1 MNDQRNSVDLNI
13 VEGNDSLFSYT
24 LIRDALI
31 PNLLGQETNEILYW
45 AGKELARQYPLNNQQ
60 DTILFFKKAGFGTLT
75 VDSHHKNKVIF
86 RLSGFVVENRLAM
99 VKEPSFN
106 LEAGFLAEQIQ
117 QQESLYTEAIYEI
130 KSKAKSVLITLQQD
144 TKDLSP
150 IAKPDTYF
158 VFNQTDKEKLS
169 ADEHEETALE
179 KLDEV
184 FADPVAQA
192 IDETVE
198 EVLDEQALE
207 EQHPLK
213 EEAPSVFDEW
223 PSRSAKHKKK

>member
-1 MNDQRNSVDLNI
+1 MNDQTNSVDLNV
-13 VEGNDSLFSYT
+13 VEGNDALFGYT

-75 VDSHHKNKVIF
+75 LDSRHKNKVIF
-86 RLSGFVVENRLAM
+86 RLSGFAVENRLAM
-99 VKEPSFN
+99 VKQPSFN

-150 IAKPDTYF
+150 IVKPDTYF
-158 VFNQTDKEKLS
+158 VFNQTDEDKLS
-169 ADEHEETALE
+169 ADEQEETALE

-192 IDETVE
+192 IDEIVE
-198 EVLDEQALE
+198 EVLDEQASE
-207 EQHPLK
+207 EPSPLK
-213 EEAPSVFDEW
+213 EEDPSVFDEW

>member
-1 MNDQRNSVDLNI
+1 MNDQTNSVDLNV

-31 PNLLGQETNEILYW
+31 PNLLGQETNDILYW

-60 DTILFFKKAGFGTLT
+60 DTILFFKKAGFGALTL
-75 VDSHHKNKVIF
+75 DSHHKNKVIF
-86 RLSGFVVENRLAM
+86 RLSGSAVENRLAM
-99 VKEPSFN
+99 VKQPSFN

-150 IAKPDTYF
+150 IVKPDTYF
-158 VFNQTDKEKLS
+158 VFNQTDKDKLS
-169 ADEHEETALE
+169 ADEQEETALE
-179 KLDEV
+179 KLDEI

-207 EQHPLK
+207 EQSPLK
-213 EEAPSVFDEW
+213 EEDPSVFDEW

>member
-1 MNDQRNSVDLNI
+1 MDDQTHSVDLNF
-13 VEGNDSLFSYT
+13 VEGNDALFSYT
-24 LIRDALI
+24 LMRDALI

-60 DTILFFKKAGFGTLT
+60 DTVLFFKKAGFGTLT

-86 RLSGFVVENRLAM
+86 RLSGSVVENRLAM
-99 VKEPSFN
+99 VKQPSFN

-150 IAKPDTYF
+150 IVKPDTYF
-158 VFNQTDKEKLS
+158 VFNQTDEEKVS
-169 ADEHEETALE
+169 ADEQEETALE
-179 KLDEV
+179 KLDEL

-192 IDETVE
+192 IDETLE

-207 EQHPLK
+207 EQSPLK
-213 EEAPSVFDEW
+213 EEDPSVFDEW

>member
-1 MNDQRNSVDLNI
+1 M
-13 VEGNDSLFSYT
+13 
-24 LIRDALI
+24 RDALI

-60 DTILFFKKAGFGTLT
+60 DTVLFFKKAGFGTLT

-86 RLSGFVVENRLAM
+86 RLSGSVVENRLAM
-99 VKEPSFN
+99 VKQPSFN

-150 IAKPDTYF
+150 IVKPDTYF
-158 VFNQTDKEKLS
+158 VFNQTGEEKVS
-169 ADEHEETALE
+169 ADEQEETALE
-179 KLDEV
+179 KLDEL

-192 IDETVE
+192 IDETLE

-207 EQHPLK
+207 EQSPLK
-213 EEAPSVFDEW
+213 EEDPSVFDEW